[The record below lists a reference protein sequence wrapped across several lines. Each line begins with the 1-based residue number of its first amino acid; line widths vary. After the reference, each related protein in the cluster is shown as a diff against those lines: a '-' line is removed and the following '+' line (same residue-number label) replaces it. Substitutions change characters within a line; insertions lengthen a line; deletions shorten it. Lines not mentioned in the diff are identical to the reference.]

1 MFGARGVSTLA
12 VVEAVAVGVQE
23 QERRLRKA
31 LERAAAP
38 VFRKV
43 GRPVMFRSRPAR
55 KAKRVQVERRD
66 DDAVEL
72 ETFLAREM
80 L

>member
-1 MFGARGVSTLA
+1 MSTLA